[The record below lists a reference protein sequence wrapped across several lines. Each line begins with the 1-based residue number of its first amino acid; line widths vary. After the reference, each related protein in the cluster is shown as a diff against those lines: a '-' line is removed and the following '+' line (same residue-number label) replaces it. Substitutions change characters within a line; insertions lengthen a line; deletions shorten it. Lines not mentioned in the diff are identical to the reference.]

1 MRQILLPLVRG
12 CSPITMQIT
21 RIAFLQEREGPA
33 SSRAVVSRARA
44 LSARLE
50 AAPSRGTNYTNASLA
65 IPVLL
70 ACLFLLPG
78 SCFAQTANSGKNPAP
93 AAATPTEHVASGH
106 DYLDSLPQD
115 NGTAGL
121 KQELRKLQTTG
132 RLMMVTAHPDDED
145 GGLLTLESRGK
156 GVHTLLLTLTRG
168 EGGQN
173 KTGDTFSD
181 ELGILRTL
189 ELLAADRYYGVE
201 QRFSRVADF
210 GYSKTPEETF
220 QKWGGHDVPL
230 ADMVRV
236 IREFRP
242 DVLIARFSGTD
253 RDGHGHHQASA
264 ILTKE
269 AFRAAGDPNRFPDQI
284 KEGLQ
289 PWQPKK
295 LYIGN
300 VCGFGASTCAD
311 ENYTIKLNTGEEDA
325 ALGASYSQF
334 AIEGLRHQ
342 ESQGLGD
349 LRVPSGPRYAFY
361 KLIDSIVPDTKDEK
375 GHEKELFDGIDTS
388 VAGIAQ
394 NVDSAASEKIRLA
407 ADKIG
412 VAENSLNPN
421 AELVIAPLLSVLDLL
436 NGDAGVAGK
445 TPEQHTALLKIEDKE
460 AQVRKAINLA
470 LGVELKASIVSPAGS
485 VDHKAMPAISPGQKF
500 AVKVRLHNGSSH
512 PLQLESIVLEGMV
525 TEHGAAADDRGN
537 QAPLAPGQA
546 YEHTFQ
552 LRLPD
557 AVPFSKPGFHR
568 NDPQRD
574 SIYTIDQPRLM
585 DTPFISVPPVIAK
598 ARFKVI
604 GVASPKAAAGLT
616 TASLPELS
624 APVTVSTP
632 DVPGVPAEPE
642 LAVVP
647 AFSIAIDPGDQV
659 VPASTTSPVKI
670 NVKVRSNLD
679 GDQAG
684 IVRLQAPLDSK
695 ISPRQQPVSFSR
707 RGEEKTFQFQF
718 SPSPMKQGDV
728 KLRAVLGDG
737 NMNYSESY
745 TLVTREDLGS
755 FYYFEPA
762 VQRVSIVDVKV
773 PKDLNVGYVMGAG
786 DDIASV
792 LQQVGMNVKLIA
804 ADQLS
809 TENLAQFGTIV
820 LGVRAYDTHK
830 DLVANN
836 QKLLDFVSNGGTLI
850 VQNNNSISD
859 FNSEHLTPYPAE
871 LSRARVSVEEA
882 PMKILAPDDPVFHYP
897 NQISQKDFD
906 GWVQERGLYFMDSW
920 DDHFKPLLSCHDP
933 NEPEQKGGLMVAK
946 YGKGTYIFTGYA
958 FFRQL
963 PAGVPG
969 AIRLFVNLVSAG
981 HHS

>member
-1 MRQILLPLVRG
+1 MHTLSPEVWFTKTRSLLISTLVL
-12 CSPITMQIT
+12 
-21 RIAFLQEREGPA
+21 FLTL
-33 SSRAVVSRARA
+33 SS
-44 LSARLE
+44 SAQ
-50 AAPSRGTNYTNASLA
+50 APS
-65 IPVLL
+65 
-70 ACLFLLPG
+70 
-78 SCFAQTANSGKNPAP
+78 
-93 AAATPTEHVASGH
+93 AAKSPS
-106 DYLDSLPQD
+106 YLDPLPQD
-115 NGTAGL
+115 TGTAAL

-156 GVHTLLLTLTRG
+156 GVQTLLLTLTRG

-189 ELLAADRYYGVE
+189 ELLAADRYYEVE
-201 QRFSRVADF
+201 QRFTRVTDF

-269 AFRAAGDPNRFPDQI
+269 AFRAAGDPNRFPEQI
-284 KEGLQ
+284 KAGLQ

-311 ENYTIKLNTGEEDA
+311 ENYTIKLNTGEEDPV
-325 ALGASYSQF
+325 LGMSYSQF

-349 LRVPSGPRYAFY
+349 LKIPSGPRFAFY
-361 KLIDSIVPDTKDEK
+361 RLLDSVVPNTKDAN
-375 GHEKELFDGIDTS
+375 GHEKDLFDGIETS
-388 VAGIAQ
+388 VAGLAESV
-394 NVDSAASEKIRLA
+394 NHASAAKIRDA
-407 ADKIG
+407 AVKIDD
-412 VAENSLNPN
+412 AEKSAN
-421 AELVIAPLLSVLDLL
+421 ADSDSIVAPLVSALDLL
-436 NGDAGVAGK
+436 DGDANIEGK
-445 TPEQHTALLKIEDKE
+445 TPEQRTALVKIEDKE
-460 AQVRKAINLA
+460 AQARKAINLA
-470 LGVELKASIVSPAGS
+470 LGIDLKASVISLEAS
-485 VDHKAMPAISPGQKF
+485 TDHNSMPAISPGQEL
-500 AVKVRLHNGSSH
+500 AVKVTFHNGSAH
-512 PLQLESIVLEGMV
+512 PLQLDSIVLDGMV
-525 TEHGAAADDRGN
+525 TDHGATVDDRGS
-537 QAPLAPGQA
+537 QPPVAPGRN

-552 LRLPD
+552 LRLP
-557 AVPFSKPGFHR
+557 ASIPFTQPGFHR

-574 SIYTIDQPRLM
+574 SIYTIDQPQLM
-585 DTPFISVPPVIAK
+585 DTPFISIPPAIAK
-598 ARFKVI
+598 ATFDVV
-604 GVASPKAAAGLT
+604 GAAPPKSAAGIT
-616 TASLPELS
+616 TANLPEIS
-624 APVTVSTP
+624 SPVTVATP
-632 DVPGVPAEPE
+632 DLPGVPDKVKV
-642 LAVVP
+642 AVVP
-647 AFSIAIDPGDQV
+647 AFSVAIDPGNQV
-659 VPASTTSPVKI
+659 VPASVTSPIKVS
-670 NVKVRSNLD
+670 VKVSSNLE
-679 GDQAG
+679 GAQTG
-684 IVRLQAPLDSK
+684 TLRLQAPLDSK
-695 ISPRQQPVSFSR
+695 ISPLRQSVSFSH
-707 RGEEKTFQFQF
+707 RGEVKTLDFQF
-718 SPSPMKQGDV
+718 SPSAMKQGDV
-728 KLRAVLGDG
+728 NLRAVLSNG

-762 VQRVSIVDVKV
+762 VQHISIVDLKV
-773 PKDLNVGYVMGAG
+773 PKDFKVGYVTGAG

-792 LQQVGMNVKLIA
+792 LRGVGMNVTIIA
-804 ADQLS
+804 AGKL
-809 TENLAQFGTIV
+809 ENLAQYRTIV
-820 LGVRAYDTHK
+820 LGVRAYDTQK
-830 DLVANN
+830 ELVANN

-859 FNSEHLTPYPAE
+859 FNSGHLTPYPAE
-871 LSRARVSVEEA
+871 LSRARVSVEDA
-882 PMKILAPDDPVFHYP
+882 PVQILAPDDPVFHYP
-897 NQISQKDFD
+897 NEISQKDFD
-906 GWVQERGLYFMDSW
+906 GWVQERGLYFMDKW

-933 NEPEQKGGLMVAK
+933 NEPDQKGGLMIAK

-981 HHS
+981 AAH